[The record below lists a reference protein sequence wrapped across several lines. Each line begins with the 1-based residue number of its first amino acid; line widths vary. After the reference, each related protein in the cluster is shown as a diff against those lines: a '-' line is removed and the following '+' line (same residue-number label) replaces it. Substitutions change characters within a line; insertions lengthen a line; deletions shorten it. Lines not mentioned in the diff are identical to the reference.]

1 MKTIQAGLQE
11 NATQLTVV
19 KSPSKNNGIPQY
31 YRERMSDTTI
41 GKFKQ
46 RMQTILDALDSE
58 DANAPLR
65 QLLEMN
71 HRECRIS
78 GTFDNC
84 FISFTVSTMEGVG

>member
-1 MKTIQAGLQE
+1 ME
-11 NATQLTVV
+11 VV
-19 KSPSKNNGIPQY
+19 KFDQRPVLRANDKGGIAKY